1 MNGGAGIF
9 QPVIVR
15 VSGDPV
21 PGITAGMVDG
31 LKGMVAGGKRTV
43 KVTPA
48 AGFGGTTVVAPYAVV
63 PGDSTLTY
71 EIEVRAPACLLGGG
85 ERERLHERRDKIQWE
100 RPKSTWLRL

>member
-1 MNGGAGIF
+1 
-9 QPVIVR
+9 VIVR

-31 LKGMVAGGKRTV
+31 LKGMVAGGKRTL

-63 PGDSTLTY
+63 PSDSTLTY
-71 EIEVRAPACLLGGG
+71 EVEVRVSCLFVC
-85 ERERLHERRDKIQWE
+85 
-100 RPKSTWLRL
+100 